1 MGIKTQEH
9 FVILENPAVKS
20 LLGQTAEEFAETGVR
35 SIERQTYKTAI
46 EDWGNSY
53 LKLKSGTG
61 PTFDEMVE
69 AGRKKALIDGVTE
82 VLDEGQALSY
92 LAKKTGTI
100 GLTDF
105 ANQILKVNS
114 KPLSTLTKLDANV
127 YVKNVVKKI
136 EDVSLDSQNILK
148 SKTTLESLNNLID
161 LNKTISQENKGAIK
175 DTISKQLQTIKS
187 LEDDLITTPKSNEIK
202 DFDKLLSP
210 TKISS
215 SEPKVSVKESL
226 KSNTF
231 GGKKLAQ
238 KIRSSLASGDQSKV
252 IPSTLDKT
260 FEGSNIFTTGKGLDG
275 LDPEIREL
283 INSNKPNFFSELESG
298 KYKNLVDENGN
309 WDQINMLDTN
319 IGDREVFFKDFAKL
333 KGFDPE
339 NMTQKQIDE
348 VIGLLEKEPN
358 ENIKKMILSDKE
370 KYITNSLRNSERGEV
385 VVNSFK
391 NEIQTG
397 KLKNIF
403 DIVWEPK
410 TYGNAL
416 DKSGVDMILKNKQ
429 TGEYVLVQFKSVGD
443 IKVGESSVYKYTGVK
458 NNLNFYL
465 PSGINIKNGLAG
477 VMDGKGNWVLFP
489 PQTGFNVQVVQK
501 ANKKLG
507 IPGIKDYSPR
517 MTVDGKPVKEFRKTA
532 GYSHVD
538 ISDKPGDEFWT
549 NIDLSNYENI
559 NLPKVNIEPEL

>member
-215 SEPKVSVKESL
+215 SEPKVSVRESL
-226 KSNTF
+226 KANTF
-231 GGKKLAQ
+231 GGKKLGQ
-238 KIRSSLASGDQSKV
+238 KVRSSLASGDQSKV
-252 IPSTLDKT
+252 KTSTLDET

-283 INSNKPNFFSELESG
+283 INSNKPNFFSELDSG

-429 TGEYVLVQFKSVGD
+429 TGKYVLVQFKSVGD

-517 MTVDGKPVKEFRKTA
+517 MTVDGKPVKEFRKTG

>member
-9 FVILENPAVKS
+9 FVISENIVAKS
-20 LLGQTAEEFAETGVR
+20 SIGQTAEEFAETGVR

-61 PTFDEMVE
+61 PTFDQMVE
-69 AGRKKALIDGVTE
+69 AGRKKALMDGVNE
-82 VLDEGQALSY
+82 VLDEGQALAY
-92 LAKKTGTI
+92 LAKKTGTV

-114 KPLSTLTKLDANV
+114 KPLSTLTKSETNT
-127 YVKNVVKKI
+127 YVKNFVNKI
-136 EDVSLDSQNILK
+136 DQISLDSQNIIK
-148 SKTTLESLNNLID
+148 SKTILQTLDNLID
-161 LNKTISQENKGAIK
+161 VSKTISTENKKTIK
-175 DTISKQLQTIKS
+175 DAISKQLQTIKS
-187 LEDDLITTPKSNEIK
+187 LEDDLITTPKTNEIN
-202 DFDKLLSP
+202 DFDKLVTSSKVPSLE
-210 TKISS
+210 TK
-215 SEPKVSVKESL
+215 VTVKDSL
-226 KSNTF
+226 KTNTTA
-231 GGKKLAQ
+231 GKKLGQ
-238 KIRSSLASGDQSKV
+238 KIRTSLASGDQTKV
-252 IPSTLDKT
+252 KTSTLDET
-260 FEGSNIFTTGKGLDG
+260 FEGSDIYTPGRGLDG
-275 LDPEIREL
+275 LDPEIKNL
-283 INSNKPNFFSELESG
+283 IESNKPNFFSELESG

-319 IGDREVFFKDFAKL
+319 IGDREAFFKDFAKL

-391 NEIQTG
+391 NEMQTG

-403 DIVWEPK
+403 DVVWEPK

-416 DKSGVDMILKNKQ
+416 DKRGVDMILKNKQ
-429 TGEYVLVQFKSVGD
+429 TGKYVLVQFKSVGD
-443 IKVGESSVYKYTGVK
+443 IKVGESSVYKYTGAK

-517 MTVDGKPVKEFRKTA
+517 MTVDGKPVKEFRKTG
-532 GYSHVD
+532 GYSQVD

>member
-215 SEPKVSVKESL
+215 SEPKVSVRESL
-226 KSNTF
+226 KVNTF

-238 KIRSSLASGDQSKV
+238 KVRSSLASGDQSKV
-252 IPSTLDKT
+252 KTSTLDET

-283 INSNKPNFFSELESG
+283 INSNKPNFFSELDSG

-429 TGEYVLVQFKSVGD
+429 TGKYVLVQFKSVGD

-517 MTVDGKPVKEFRKTA
+517 MTVDGKPVKEFRKTG

>member
-429 TGEYVLVQFKSVGD
+429 TGKYVLVQFKSVGD

>member
-1 MGIKTQEH
+1 MGIKIQEH
-9 FVILENPAVKS
+9 FVISENIVAKS
-20 LLGQTAEEFAETGVR
+20 SIGQTAEEFAETGVR

-61 PTFDEMVE
+61 PTFDQMVE
-69 AGRKKALIDGVTE
+69 AGRKKALMDGVNE
-82 VLDEGQALSY
+82 VLDEGQALAY
-92 LAKKTGTI
+92 LAKKTGTV

-114 KPLSTLTKLDANV
+114 KPLSTLTKSETNT
-127 YVKNVVKKI
+127 YVKNFVNKI
-136 EDVSLDSQNILK
+136 DQISLDSQNIIK
-148 SKTTLESLNNLID
+148 SKTILQTLDNLID
-161 LNKTISQENKGAIK
+161 VSKTISTENKKTIK
-175 DTISKQLQTIKS
+175 DAISKQLQTIKS
-187 LEDDLITTPKSNEIK
+187 LEDDLITTPKTNEIN
-202 DFDKLLSP
+202 DFDKLVTSSKVPSLE
-210 TKISS
+210 TK
-215 SEPKVSVKESL
+215 VTVKDSL
-226 KSNTF
+226 KTNTTA
-231 GGKKLAQ
+231 GKKLGQ
-238 KIRSSLASGDQSKV
+238 KIRTSLASGDQTKV
-252 IPSTLDKT
+252 KTSTLDET
-260 FEGSNIFTTGKGLDG
+260 FEGSDIYTPGRGLDG
-275 LDPEIREL
+275 LDPEIKNL
-283 INSNKPNFFSELESG
+283 IESNKPNFFSELESG

-319 IGDREVFFKDFAKL
+319 IGDREAFFKDFAKL

-391 NEIQTG
+391 NEMQTG

-403 DIVWEPK
+403 DVVWEPK

-416 DKSGVDMILKNKQ
+416 DKRGVDMILKNKQ
-429 TGEYVLVQFKSVGD
+429 TGKYVLVQFKSVGD
-443 IKVGESSVYKYTGVK
+443 IKVGESSVYKYTGAK

-517 MTVDGKPVKEFRKTA
+517 MTVDGKPVKEFRKTG
-532 GYSHVD
+532 GYSQVD

>member
-1 MGIKTQEH
+1 MGIKIQEH
-9 FVILENPAVKS
+9 FVISENIVAKS
-20 LLGQTAEEFAETGVR
+20 SIGQTAGEFAETGVR
-35 SIERQTYKTAI
+35 SLERQAYKTAI

-61 PTFDEMVE
+61 PTFDQMVE
-69 AGRKKALIDGVTE
+69 AGRKKALMDGVTE

-105 ANQILKVNS
+105 ANKILKINS
-114 KPLSTLTKLDANV
+114 KPLSTLTKSEAN
-127 YVKNVVKKI
+127 KSTQNIVKKI
-136 EDVSLDSQNILK
+136 EEFSLDTQNVAV
-148 SKTTLESLNNLID
+148 SKEKLEMLNYLMGI
-161 LNKTISQENKGAIK
+161 NKTISQENKRAIE
-175 DTISKQLQTIKS
+175 DAISKQLQIIKS
-187 LEDDLITTPKSNEIK
+187 LEDDLITTPKTNEI
-202 DFDKLLSP
+202 DDLEGLLTPS
-210 TKISS
+210 TITS
-215 SEPKVSVKESL
+215 SETKVTVKDSL
-226 KSNTF
+226 KTNTTA
-231 GGKKLAQ
+231 GKKLEQ
-238 KIRSSLASGDQSKV
+238 KIRTSLASGDQTKV
-252 IPSTLDKT
+252 KTSTLDET
-260 FEGSNIFTTGKGLDG
+260 FEGSDIYTPGRGLDG
-275 LDPEIREL
+275 LDPEIKNL
-283 INSNKPNFFSELESG
+283 IESNKPNFFSELESG

-319 IGDREVFFKDFAKL
+319 IGDREAFFKDFAKL

-391 NEIQTG
+391 NEMQTG

-403 DIVWEPK
+403 DVVWEPK

-429 TGEYVLVQFKSVGD
+429 TGKYVLVQFKSVGD
-443 IKVGESSVYKYTGVK
+443 IKVGESSVYKYTGAK

-517 MTVDGKPVKEFRKTA
+517 MTVDGKPVKEFRKTG
-532 GYSHVD
+532 GYSQVD

>member
-1 MGIKTQEH
+1 MGIKIQEH
-9 FVILENPAVKS
+9 FVISENIVAKS
-20 LLGQTAEEFAETGVR
+20 SIGQTAGEFAETGVR
-35 SIERQTYKTAI
+35 SLERQAYKTAI

-61 PTFDEMVE
+61 PTFDQMVE
-69 AGRKKALIDGVTE
+69 AGRKKALMDGVNE

-92 LAKKTGTI
+92 LAKKTGTV

-114 KPLSTLTKLDANV
+114 KPLSTLTKSETNT
-127 YVKNVVKKI
+127 YVKNFVNKI
-136 EDVSLDSQNILK
+136 DQISLDSQNIIK
-148 SKTTLESLNNLID
+148 SKTILQTLDNLID
-161 LNKTISQENKGAIK
+161 VSKTISTENKKTIK
-175 DTISKQLQTIKS
+175 DAISKQLQTIKS
-187 LEDDLITTPKSNEIK
+187 LEDDLITTPKTNEIN
-202 DFDKLLSP
+202 DFDKLVTSSKVPSLE
-210 TKISS
+210 TK
-215 SEPKVSVKESL
+215 VTVKDSL
-226 KSNTF
+226 KTNTTA
-231 GGKKLAQ
+231 GKKLGQ
-238 KIRSSLASGDQSKV
+238 KIRTSLASGDQTKV
-252 IPSTLDKT
+252 KTSTLDET
-260 FEGSNIFTTGKGLDG
+260 FEGSDIYTPGRGLDG
-275 LDPEIREL
+275 LDPEIKNL
-283 INSNKPNFFSELESG
+283 IESNKPNFFSELESG

-319 IGDREVFFKDFAKL
+319 IGDREAFFKDFAKL

-391 NEIQTG
+391 NEMQTG

-403 DIVWEPK
+403 DVVWEPK

-416 DKSGVDMILKNKQ
+416 DKRGVDMILKNKQ
-429 TGEYVLVQFKSVGD
+429 TGKYVLVQFKSVGD
-443 IKVGESSVYKYTGVK
+443 IKVGESSVYKYTGAK

-517 MTVDGKPVKEFRKTA
+517 MTVDGKPVKEFRKTG
-532 GYSHVD
+532 GYSQVD

>member
-238 KIRSSLASGDQSKV
+238 KVRSSLASGDQSKV
-252 IPSTLDKT
+252 KTSTLDET

-403 DIVWEPK
+403 DVVWEPK

-429 TGEYVLVQFKSVGD
+429 TGKYVLVQFKSVGD

-517 MTVDGKPVKEFRKTA
+517 MTVDGKPVKEFRKTG